1 MLGGP
6 EGLFTLLVT
15 AISEPGM
22 PLVSFKNEDG
32 TLNKDALFLMFG
44 QIIIN
49 LFLSTAIGS

>member
-22 PLVSFKNEDG
+22 PLVSLKNEEG
-32 TLNKDALFLMFG
+32 TINKDALFLMFG
-44 QIIIN
+44 QIVIN